1 MAREYIPKY
10 IRSEAWK
17 RITSVIRDYNQLKLE
32 YEELQ
37 RDPANHSTVRAKE
50 LKRKITAFR
59 VVFEKADGE
68 TQELIQQ
75 RFWNKKTYRDI
86 LVPMSESTMKRY
98 IRRFVLEVGQNLG
111 EVE

>member
-1 MAREYIPKY
+1 MTKQRIPKY
-10 IRSEAWK
+10 IRREPWK
-17 RITSVIRDYNQLKLE
+17 RITSVIRDYKQLKLE

-37 RDPANHSTVRAKE
+37 RDPASHSTVRTKE

-75 RFWNKKTYRDI
+75 KFWNQKTYRDI

-98 IRRFVLEVGQNLG
+98 IRRFVLEVGKNLG
-111 EVE
+111 EI